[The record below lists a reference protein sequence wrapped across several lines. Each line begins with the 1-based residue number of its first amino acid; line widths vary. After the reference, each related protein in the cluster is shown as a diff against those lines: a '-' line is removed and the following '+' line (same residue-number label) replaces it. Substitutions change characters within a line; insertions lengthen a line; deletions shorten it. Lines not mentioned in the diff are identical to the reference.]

1 MIRVLLESIGQDIR
15 YAFHSFRRTPGI
27 AITAIIAIA
36 LGIGACA
43 AVFSVVDRLFFR
55 ALPYA
60 EEDRVVSVGITAPID
75 PNEFVLGADYLDWR
89 AAEIPFESMGTHV
102 PGGFDCDLT
111 DQNPVRV
118 SCASVEASLFPTLG
132 VQPILGRN
140 FRAEEDRPNQPRVV
154 LLSYGLWYS
163 RFAGDTS
170 VPGRAISLDGAPAT
184 VVGVLPAN
192 FEMPGM
198 GKSDIFVPQALNWSA
213 MAHPATGPFL
223 RAYARLKPGI
233 TIPQATAAMQP
244 LYQEA
249 LRWAPPAFRNEVKFG
264 IRTVRDRQVQDARTA
279 SLILMAAVMAVL
291 LIACANV
298 ANLLLA
304 RAAVRTRELA
314 MRVALGAG
322 RLRLM
327 RQLLMESFAL
337 SVVGGAGGAVLAW
350 VFLRVLVAIAPGGIP
365 RLEEAT
371 LDLRVLLFAIA
382 VSLVSGLLFGIVP
395 ALHAPDPESLA
406 GWRMA
411 GVGRGVLRHSLV
423 AAQIAFSLVLLSGAG
438 LLFRTLWNI
447 QTVPLG
453 MRTESVLSASVT
465 LGLQRYRQ
473 PEQQLGFFE
482 ELESRMR
489 RLPGIGSFA
498 LTDSVPLMPGGSRF
512 HVFAG
517 LEVRGRPHVVESTG
531 GNVTWRIV
539 TPDYFATLGIP
550 ILRGRSFREEDRD
563 PNQNTIIISDSL
575 ARRLFPSD
583 DPISKEMRRNQQLPW
598 DTVIGVAG
606 NARNNPAL
614 SDNDDPEYYVV
625 RKHGTATAGRK
636 ASVIVGTFMNP
647 QVIADAIRSEVAA
660 IDPTLPV
667 VIETMTQR
675 VNKLADRPRFNAV
688 LLGLFAAI
696 GVSLAAIGLYG
707 VISFLVTQRTQ
718 EIGVRMALGA
728 TSNNILRLVFAHA
741 MRWTAAGILIGLL
754 GSLAATRWLR
764 SLLYQ
769 VPARDPWTL
778 AITVAV
784 LLAVALLAAWFPSRR
799 ALSVDP
805 LIALK
810 QE

>member
-1 MIRVLLESIGQDIR
+1 MIRVLVESIGQDIR
-15 YAFHSFRRTPGI
+15 YACRSFLRTPGF
-27 AITAIIAIA
+27 AITAILAIT
-36 LGIGACA
+36 LGVGAST
-43 AVFSVVDRLFFR
+43 AVFTVVDRLLFR

-60 EEDRVVSVGITAPID
+60 EEERVVSVGITAPID

-89 AAEIPFESMGTHV
+89 AAETPFESIGTHV

-140 FRAEEDRPNQPRVV
+140 FRAEEDRPNQPKVV
-154 LLSYGLWYS
+154 LLSHGLWYS

-170 VPGRAISLDGAPAT
+170 VLGRAISLDGAPAT

-213 MAHPATGPFL
+213 MAHPATGPIL

-264 IRTVRDRQVQDARTA
+264 IRTVRDRQVQDARAA
-279 SLILMAAVMAVL
+279 SLILMAAVLAVL

-327 RQLLMESFAL
+327 RHLLMESFAL
-337 SVVGGAGGAVLAW
+337 SVVGGAAGAVLAW

-382 VSLVSGLLFGIVP
+382 VSLLSGLLFGIVP
-395 ALHAPDPESLA
+395 ALQSPDPESLA

-411 GVGRGVLRHSLV
+411 GVGHGVLRHSLV

-583 DPISKEMRRNQQLPW
+583 DPIGKEMRRNQQLPW
-598 DTVIGVAG
+598 DTVIGVVG

-625 RKHGTATAGRK
+625 RKHGTATASRK

-707 VISFLVTQRTQ
+707 VSSFLVAQRTQ

>member
-1 MIRVLLESIGQDIR
+1 
-15 YAFHSFRRTPGI
+15 
-27 AITAIIAIA
+27 
-36 LGIGACA
+36 
-43 AVFSVVDRLFFR
+43 
-55 ALPYA
+55 
-60 EEDRVVSVGITAPID
+60 
-75 PNEFVLGADYLDWR
+75 
-89 AAEIPFESMGTHV
+89 
-102 PGGFDCDLT
+102 
-111 DQNPVRV
+111 
-118 SCASVEASLFPTLG
+118 
-132 VQPILGRN
+132 
-140 FRAEEDRPNQPRVV
+140 
-154 LLSYGLWYS
+154 
-163 RFAGDTS
+163 
-170 VPGRAISLDGAPAT
+170 
-184 VVGVLPAN
+184 
-192 FEMPGM
+192 
-198 GKSDIFVPQALNWSA
+198 
-213 MAHPATGPFL
+213 
-223 RAYARLKPGI
+223 
-233 TIPQATAAMQP
+233 
-244 LYQEA
+244 
-249 LRWAPPAFRNEVKFG
+249 
-264 IRTVRDRQVQDARTA
+264 
-279 SLILMAAVMAVL
+279 
-291 LIACANV
+291 
-298 ANLLLA
+298 
-304 RAAVRTRELA
+304 
-314 MRVALGAG
+314 
-322 RLRLM
+322 M

-337 SVVGGAGGAVLAW
+337 SVVGGAAGAVLAW

-365 RLEEAT
+365 RLEKAT

-489 RLPGIGSFA
+489 RLPGIRSFA

-575 ARRLFPSD
+575 ARRLFPND
-583 DPISKEMRRNQQLPW
+583 DPIGKEMRRNQQLPW
-598 DTVIGVAG
+598 DTVIGVAA

-625 RKHGTATAGRK
+625 RKHGTATASRK

-707 VISFLVTQRTQ
+707 VISFLVAQRTQ

-784 LLAVALLAAWFPSRR
+784 LLAVALLAAWVPSCR

>member
-1 MIRVLLESIGQDIR
+1 VIRVLVESIGQDIR
-15 YAFHSFRRTPGI
+15 YACRSFLRTPGF
-27 AITAIIAIA
+27 AITAILAIT
-36 LGIGACA
+36 LGVGAST
-43 AVFSVVDRLFFR
+43 AVFTVVDRLLFR

-60 EEDRVVSVGITAPID
+60 EEERVVSVGLTAPID

-89 AAEIPFESMGTHV
+89 AAETPFESIGTHV
-102 PGGFDCDLT
+102 PGGLDCDLT

-140 FRAEEDRPNQPRVV
+140 FRAEEDRPNQPKVV
-154 LLSYGLWYS
+154 LLSHGLWYS

-170 VPGRAISLDGAPAT
+170 VLGRAISLDGAPAT

-213 MAHPATGPFL
+213 MAHPATGPIL

-264 IRTVRDRQVQDARTA
+264 IRTVRDRQVQDARAA
-279 SLILMAAVMAVL
+279 SLILMAAVLAVL

-327 RQLLMESFAL
+327 RHLLMESFAL
-337 SVVGGAGGAVLAW
+337 SVVGGAAGAVLAW
-350 VFLRVLVAIAPGGIP
+350 VFLRVLVAIAPGGIS

-411 GVGRGVLRHSLV
+411 GVGHGVLRHSLV

-583 DPISKEMRRNQQLPW
+583 DPIGKEMRRNQQLPW
-598 DTVIGVAG
+598 DTVIGVVG

-625 RKHGTATAGRK
+625 RKHGTATASRK

-707 VISFLVTQRTQ
+707 VSSFLVAQRTQ